1 MGLTPKGQ
9 QGGQS
14 SAAAPNNSTST
25 KAASTYWPVG
35 SDGDISYV
43 YSVRRAWEGGA
54 YVLALIVVVCSGVWP
69 YTKNIL
75 LCLAWFAPLTPR
87 ARGQLLAW
95 TNRFGRWGL
104 VDVMAVIV
112 IVVGTNFR
120 LVLGT
125 VHVVAEA
132 RNAICTF
139 AVRWVQVHVHCSC
152 ECVTLRFVRMR
163 RNLTRTAVVFLVVRA
178 CCRKEEGDRMNESAA
193 VLG

>member
-139 AVRWVQVHVHCSC
+139 AVRWVHVHCSKK
-152 ECVTLRFVRMR
+152 R
-163 RNLTRTAVVFLVVRA
+163 REVA
-178 CCRKEEGDRMNESAA
+178 
-193 VLG
+193 

>member
-1 MGLTPKGQ
+1 MKVLRCLAGEWLIACACCST
-9 QGGQS
+9 GGDV
-14 SAAAPNNSTST
+14 
-25 KAASTYWPVG
+25 WMH
-35 SDGDISYV
+35 
-43 YSVRRAWEGGA
+43 
-54 YVLALIVVVCSGVWP
+54 VLRCVADSGCVECKLDTRLAFVSPITLSPSPVWP

-75 LCLAWFAPLTPR
+75 LFLAWFAPLTPR

-139 AVRWVQVHVHCSC
+139 AVRWVHYS
-152 ECVTLRFVRMR
+152 
-163 RNLTRTAVVFLVVRA
+163 
-178 CCRKEEGDRMNESAA
+178 
-193 VLG
+193 